1 VIFAVVSLAS
11 LAASTVRGIETP
23 QGSPSVT
30 HAFAVS
36 KQRFT
41 LGMPEGSRKT
51 LVDLWEPGLV
61 LRWTTRS
68 LLDVDALKAGVGQ
81 PNEQLRIVPRIPPHW
96 RRAYHRI
103 GNVPILA
110 MEYQGVRGRLFLE
123 ALGGAD
129 ADIVKIVLRSTDG
142 EPVGIGIVLQSPNAS
157 RNEDFVL
164 LREDKSLFCA
174 VAGECTCQHS
184 GAGMEITV
192 SAGKDPHTVWIAIP
206 HRAGVKDIAAYRAR
220 NWAEAW
226 GRAVEAW
233 RQVLARAV
241 RFSIPDA
248 KVADA
253 YYSCLADQFILRE
266 PIRGGMGFLC
276 GTEVYR
282 IVNAFE
288 TDAHVQAMLRAGYF
302 KEAWQVADVFP
313 PKQNANGCWTD
324 YTWWMDRFWYV
335 NGDMPMMYEALY
347 RFTHDKKRMAE
358 IYPRLVRLA
367 RWCEG
372 ERAKSKSLPS
382 ADPRH
387 GLMPPGVGDSGLGPC
402 GGSGPD
408 NVYFPHNTGNVTG
421 LRITAELAREFGTKE
436 EAAELLAAYQ
446 DARQCLLTSMERCAV
461 AFPGGRYVPASVVP
475 NGGGSM
481 WLCVAF
487 AYPGRLASYDHPL
500 VSQTLAHFEACQ
512 SPAGI
517 PINLGWQPR
526 GLWPGAAMECP
537 APVYLRRGEIDK
549 LSGLIYAGLNCASPV
564 WTWPE
569 ERGADAGTQVT
580 SGDLQE
586 AWFPVNFCRLFRDC
600 FLYEED
606 ATLHLAAGIPR
617 FWYDL
622 GKPIGVANAPTH
634 FGPVSYQM
642 QYDPSKLQL
651 TGEATFAE
659 NSTAEWST
667 LHIRLPGGLKV
678 KSVNPESKATVLPDG
693 SGLRWTAPRGTMEY
707 QATVGT

>member
-1 VIFAVVSLAS
+1 
-11 LAASTVRGIETP
+11 
-23 QGSPSVT
+23 
-30 HAFAVS
+30 
-36 KQRFT
+36 
-41 LGMPEGSRKT
+41 M
-51 LVDLWEPGLV
+51 
-61 LRWTTRS
+61 
-68 LLDVDALKAGVGQ
+68 AG
-81 PNEQLRIVPRIPPHW
+81 
-96 RRAYHRI
+96 AYHRI

-110 MEYQGVRGRLFLE
+110 MEYQGARGQLSLE

-157 RNEDFVL
+157 RAEDFVL

-184 GAGMEITV
+184 SAGMEITV
-192 SAGKDPHTVWIAIP
+192 SARKDPRTVWIAIP
-206 HRAGVKDIAAYRAR
+206 HRAEVKDIAAYRAR
-220 NWAEAW
+220 NRAEAW

-288 TDAHVQAMLRAGYF
+288 TDVHVQALLRAGYV

-367 RWCEG
+367 RWCER

-446 DARQCLLTSMERCAV
+446 DARQCLLSSMERCAV

-487 AYPGRLASYDHPL
+487 AYPGRLAPYDHPL

-549 LSGLIYAGLNCASPV
+549 LSGLIYGGLNSRQPRLDMA
-564 WTWPE
+564 
-569 ERGADAGTQVT
+569 RGAGCGRRYPGDERRS
-580 SGDLQE
+580 SGSLVSRE
-586 AWFPVNFCRLFRDC
+586 LLPLVPRLLSLRRRRNP
-600 FLYEED
+600 
-606 ATLHLAAGIPR
+606 ASG
-617 FWYDL
+617 
-622 GKPIGVANAPTH
+622 GG
-634 FGPVSYQM
+634 
-642 QYDPSKLQL
+642 
-651 TGEATFAE
+651 
-659 NSTAEWST
+659 NSA
-667 LHIRLPGGLKV
+667 
-678 KSVNPESKATVLPDG
+678 VL
-693 SGLRWTAPRGTMEY
+693 
-707 QATVGT
+707 V